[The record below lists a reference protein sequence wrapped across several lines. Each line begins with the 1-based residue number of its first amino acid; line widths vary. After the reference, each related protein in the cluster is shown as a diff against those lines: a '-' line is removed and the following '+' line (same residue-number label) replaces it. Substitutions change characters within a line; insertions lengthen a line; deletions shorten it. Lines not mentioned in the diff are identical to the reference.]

1 MFDRLL
7 EFLKDL
13 PGNAS
18 RDRKGDIS
26 NDDPKLAAAALLFHI
41 MDVDGE
47 TRESE
52 RKKLASMLSLKYNLK
67 GDALKKLIRAA
78 EAADNEAIDFSS
90 FTSVLKR
97 QLDYNARLDFVGLM
111 WELVYADGDVS
122 EVEADV
128 TWRIAELIGIRED
141 DRNALQ
147 ARVQIEKAS
156 RSSPF

>member
-7 EFLKDL
+7 EFLKEL
-13 PGNAS
+13 PGNGF
-18 RDRKGDIS
+18 RDRTGNIS

-52 RKKLASMLSLKYNLK
+52 RKKLAAMLSLKYNLK
-67 GDALKKLIRAA
+67 GDALRKLIKAA
-78 EAADNEAIDFSS
+78 EAADSEAVDFSS

-111 WELVYADGDVS
+111 WEMVYADGDVS